1 MNILKKLR
9 EAKEQT
15 FYGSGKTLLIYI
27 VKYKF
32 IQIGKFRK
40 VNQKPCC
47 YMCVFGCLEGIHAR
61 KIEMYVFERTPGP

>member
-40 VNQKPCC
+40 VNQNLAATCAFL
-47 YMCVFGCLEGIHAR
+47 VWFLA
-61 KIEMYVFERTPGP
+61 V